1 VPGPGAD
8 PARRIDDGS
17 QARDERSRGIGVER
31 LDPGGPVPVLP
42 DPLDP
47 RVAAALGPALAR
59 AVVEETPDAFAAAGA
74 LRRASAALR
83 GALDTEQA
91 AEGADAVAH
100 AAWRQSHDRL
110 LDVGTATTDALRG
123 MTLRGVLGAQA
134 LHAAVTRDLARWADP
149 YAPDA
154 ADLSVAVDTARTDG
168 ARRDRAEADRARAI
182 AARDHAVRAWR
193 AAAAALLAHA
203 DASVEPL
210 LVELRGEPGDDPAD
224 GWFEE

>member
-1 VPGPGAD
+1 M
-8 PARRIDDGS
+8 
-17 QARDERSRGIGVER
+17 
-31 LDPGGPVPVLP
+31 PVLP

-154 ADLSVAVDTARTDG
+154 AGELVLGALAAALRDAPHALAATVADLSVAVDTARTDG